1 MSGSRLENEDVN
13 PKWSTS
19 SLASRREVR
28 PIALRNLSQTGSQ
41 GASEG
46 FQFFR
51 HPSFFLPSLL
61 RCRHPSPPPLPRGGG
76 GAAVPKT
83 NHSRALGM
91 NGAVVPK
98 TNGVPRGLYTFSKKK
113 NKEICLHR
121 LRWRQGRDRAHRG
134 SIRRLVY
141 LLGRAGG
148 V

>member
-1 MSGSRLENEDVN
+1 MSGSRLENEDVS
-13 PKWSTS
+13 PKGSAS
-19 SLASRREVR
+19 SLTSRCEVR

-41 GASEG
+41 GASQG

-91 NGAVVPK
+91 NGTVVPK
-98 TNGVPRGLYTFSKKK
+98 TNSVPRGLYTFSKKK